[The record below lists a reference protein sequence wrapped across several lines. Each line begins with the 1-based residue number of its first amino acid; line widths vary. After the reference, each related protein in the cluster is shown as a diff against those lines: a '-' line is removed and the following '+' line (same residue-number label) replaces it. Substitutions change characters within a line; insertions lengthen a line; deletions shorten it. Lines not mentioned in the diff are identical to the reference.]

1 MWNSLDKTPKKLKA
15 FSVLLINQGFVDL
28 LTFIWLVAK
37 NITSPDFDLIWS
49 AYVTKG
55 IKLILSEYMISEKH

>member
-1 MWNSLDKTPKKLKA
+1 MWNSLDKTPQKLKA

-37 NITSPDFDLIWS
+37 NITSPDFDRIWS

-55 IKLILSEYMISEKH
+55 IKLILPEYMISEKH